1 MNFSGSF
8 LCRTF
13 VNFYAYISSQL
24 FSKLHPQL
32 FFKAPTLPNP
42 YQPPPTH
49 TTPHPTHATQAPSHL
64 GRQQR
69 LLATRGRRPRLLA
82 TWGKAAKAA
91 SRSRKAVQANPTL
104 GTASARATRTR
115 EVPESAMRVE
125 IGGNRRNNPV
135 NCTQRNTEHLRK
147 K

>member
-13 VNFYAYISSQL
+13 VNFYADISSQL
-24 FSKLHPQL
+24 FSKLHPHSSFSRL
-32 FFKAPTLPNP
+32 
-42 YQPPPTH
+42 QPSQSH
-49 TTPHPTHATQAPSHL
+49 TSHLQPKPPHPTHATQAPSHL